1 MNVPHAS
8 QEIMRSF
15 FLFLFFINK
24 DLKYA
29 LVIIGN
35 NKKIIGI
42 NKGKIFSNIFNR
54 YWGLLFFKKFHDQP
68 ESLDEV

>member
-8 QEIMRSF
+8 QEIIRSF

-42 NKGKIFSNIFNR
+42 NKGKILSNIFNR

>member
-8 QEIMRSF
+8 QEIIRSF